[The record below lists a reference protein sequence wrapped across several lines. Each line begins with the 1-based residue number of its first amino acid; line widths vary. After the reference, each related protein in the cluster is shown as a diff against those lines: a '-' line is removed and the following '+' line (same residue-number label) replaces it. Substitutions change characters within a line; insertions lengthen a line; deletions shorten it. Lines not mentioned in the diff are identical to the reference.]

1 MRWSLTDDLAVLIVK
16 AEWSFLNL
24 NLLLHGN
31 VVAAALSVR
40 EEERNSAAMRNREV
54 VQNYQGFLDNFE
66 EWIHDNDQNN
76 PSDTVQD
83 DILDSLREL
92 AEALDQ

>member
-24 NLLLHGN
+24 NLLLRGN

-54 VQNYQGFLDNFE
+54 VQNYQGFLDNSE
-66 EWIHDNDQNN
+66 EWIHDNNQNN

-83 DILDSLREL
+83 DILDSLHEL